1 MREHEAERGSVDQP
15 RPAMKQTGMADFLT
29 KDEQDASA
37 PVAPTSPVAVTHR
50 SNSLSSILNDDDGGD
65 EPQVDVSDPKFSPH
79 VVDLAF
85 VAQLEAGANID
96 AKCQKDFHWYASS
109 VVAKTPEY
117 VKVHFVGYGPQYD
130 RIYYEDSYDCLAPE
144 DMYTRDAKRMSNKSR
159 VAPSAEYLLFKATG
173 KPLPARKPIITRP
186 LKVSKPKAAPKNPQ
200 PKKKALPRNVDLER
214 IADMR
219 PRIKR
224 AAKGD
229 EVEAPPPRVVSSAE
243 EDEDEDDEP
252 MPKKTKM
259 ASNEPA
265 TPAWLS
271 TGRSD
276 EELRDAV
283 FLAATRRAADE
294 LANPQPMMH
303 MDKEICASC
312 VQVDDEQMSDLVY
325 CDGPCCRV
333 FHQCCL
339 GLDDTDVQSAE
350 PFFCDDC
357 KSGQHDCF
365 LCGEPGAYKQNLLR
379 CDLKG
384 CGRFYHF
391 ECIVRDTRFDVDER
405 SFHIKCPAHHCWT
418 CDVRRTKDANLMQ
431 CLKCPTS
438 YHPGCIPPSARYNN
452 VATICGKHKDPL
464 PDVPPHYMGGDIVH
478 RDGKV
483 RFPELYLPKDTPLFD
498 DASALLHF
506 RLSRAILEE
515 HNAQPPRYQKLKRN
529 RYLFKPG
536 KNPDLNDMP
545 RCVCTETC
553 GDDCINRA
561 IFVECVGDGRD
572 GSAKMFNCNLGPGCG
587 NRALQECKIPTTA
600 VVPCGSKGF
609 GLKTLAPI
617 KGGDLVVEYV
627 GEVINEEMKTK
638 RLGELHDI
646 NWYIMALVPG
656 RMYIDGRFKGSE
668 SRFINHSCDPNCH
681 LLIWDVGEHK
691 RIAITALR
699 DIEPNEELSY
709 DYQMETT
716 AASAFTCYC
725 GAATCRGTM
734 APDDLNNTKEE
745 KAAKK
750 AAEKA
755 AKKPAKKTKK
765 RRVAKAAEPTTSGE
779 ASDDTDEAAVKRED
793 EPTPKAETACDNDPM
808 GQRDVETATK
818 AEAPCAI

>member
-1 MREHEAERGSVDQP
+1 MIEHEAEHVDHGSRSVDQP
-15 RPAMKQTGMADFLT
+15 RPAMKQTGMAGFLVKT
-29 KDEQDASA
+29 AEGNDAST
-37 PVAPTSPVAVTHR
+37 PVAPASPVATHR
-50 SNSLSSILNDDDGGD
+50 SNSLSSILNDDDD
-65 EPQVDVSDPKFSPH
+65 EPPKVDVSDPKFTPH
-79 VVDLAF
+79 VTDLAF
-85 VAQLEAGANID
+85 IAQLKVGSKLD
-96 AKCQKDFHWYASS
+96 AKCQKDFHWYAAD
-109 VVAKTPEY
+109 VVAKKPDY
-117 VKVHFVGYGPQYD
+117 IKVHFYGYGHKCD
-130 RIYYEDSYDCLAPE
+130 RIYYDDSYDCLAPA
-144 DMYTRDAKRMSNKSR
+144 DMYTRDAKPAANKSR
-159 VAPSAEYLLFKATG
+159 VAPSAEFLLFEATG
-173 KPLPARKPIITRP
+173 KPLPKPKPAITRP
-186 LKVSKPKAAPKNPQ
+186 RTASKPKNPQ
-200 PKKKALPRNVDLER
+200 PRKKSVLSIADLER

-219 PRIKR
+219 PRMKR

-229 EVEAPPPRVVSSAE
+229 EVEPPPPRDVLSDQ

-252 MPKKTKM
+252 APKKTKV
-259 ASNEPA
+259 ASKKPVV
-265 TPAWLS
+265 PAWLT
-271 TGRSD
+271 TGRSE

-283 FLAATRRAADE
+283 FSAATRRAADE
-294 LANPQPMMH
+294 LAHPQPMTHM

-312 VQVDDEQMSDLVY
+312 VQVDDEQLSDLVY

-339 GLDDTDVQSAE
+339 GLDDTDVQSTE

-365 LCGEPGAYKQNLLR
+365 LCGEPGTYKQTLLR
-379 CDLKG
+379 CDLRG

-391 ECIVRDTRFDVDER
+391 ECIAKDHRFDVDER
-405 SFHIKCPAHHCWT
+405 SFHIKCPAHRCWT
-418 CDVRRTKDANLMQ
+418 CDARRTKDADLMQ

-452 VATICGKHKDPL
+452 VATICGKHEAPL

-483 RFPELYLPKDTPLFD
+483 RFPDLYLPKDNPLFD

-506 RLSRAILEE
+506 RLSRVILEE
-515 HNAQPPRYQKLKRN
+515 HNSQPPRYQKLKRN

-536 KNPDLNDMP
+536 KNPDLNDLP
-545 RCVCTETC
+545 RCICTEAC

-561 IFVECVGDGRD
+561 IFVECVGGGRD
-572 GSAKMFNCNLGPGCG
+572 GNAKMFNCNLGPGCG
-587 NRALQECKIPTTA
+587 NRALQECKIPSTA

-609 GLKTLAPI
+609 GLKTLVPI

-699 DIEPNEELSY
+699 DIEPHEELSY

-725 GAATCRGTM
+725 GASTCRGTM
-734 APDDLNNTKEE
+734 APDDLNNSKED
-745 KAAKK
+745 KAAK
-750 AAEKA
+750 KA

-765 RRVAKAAEPTTSGE
+765 RRVAKAPEPTTSGE
-779 ASDDTDEAAVKRED
+779 ASDDTDEAAIKRED
-793 EPTPKAETACDNDPM
+793 IVKAETVGEDDPM
-808 GQRDVETATK
+808 GRDVETATK
-818 AEAPCAI
+818 LEAPMLDAI